1 MGSAVAVRRIWVDDG
16 VSLPVAECG
25 PESGPC
31 VLLVHGMGDSW
42 RSYAPVLEH
51 MPDDLRVVVP
61 SLRGHGDADRPDQ
74 GYTPTGFV
82 SDLVAVLDDLGV
94 EQAVIGGHSSGA
106 LVAQLFAIVHPG
118 RCLGIV
124 LVGAPR
130 MMRGNPDAAALD
142 AMFATL
148 EDPVDADFVRGFT
161 EKLFAGTPPPEFL
174 DMQVAETLKVPARVI
189 RATWAGLRA
198 FDISSEL
205 GHIGVPTLIIW
216 GDHDHLALS
225 SRQVQDDLLQAIPD
239 ADLHVYQ
246 GVGHSPHWERPA
258 RLAADVASFVHQV
271 V

>member
-1 MGSAVAVRRIWVDDG
+1 MGVPAAVRHIRVDDG
-16 VSLPVAECG
+16 VSLPVAVRG

-82 SDLVAVLDDLGV
+82 SDLVAVLDDLGI

-106 LVAQLFAIVHPG
+106 QVAQLFAIVHPG
-118 RCLGIV
+118 RCLGLV
-124 LVGAPR
+124 LVGAPAS
-130 MMRGNPDAAALD
+130 MRGNPDAAALD
-142 AMFATL
+142 AVFATL
-148 EDPVDADFVRGFT
+148 KDPVEAEFVRGFT
-161 EKLFAGTPPPEFL
+161 ERLFAGAPPPEFL

-198 FDISSEL
+198 FDIAGEL
-205 GHIGVPTLIIW
+205 GRIEAPTLIVW
-216 GDHDHLALS
+216 GDHDQLALS
-225 SRQVQDDLLQAIPD
+225 SRQVQDDLVQAIPD
-239 ADLHVYQ
+239 ADLHVYP

-258 RLAADVASFVHQV
+258 EFATDLASFVHQV
-271 V
+271 I